1 MQPGKYNS
9 CKSQNI
15 IEKIMM
21 IVITASCGGEWP
33 ASLLAALLP

>member
-9 CKSQNI
+9 CETQHMI
-15 IEKIMM
+15 GKIMM